1 MFTKIIFASI
11 QEVQNFKIIGFLIL
25 VFFYNLENVRILKGL
40 SSAIKIAK
48 IMNFLSSFFPEVN
61 FKGLHLYDIA
71 ILYYLWQWYP
81 ASAMETTRAHN
92 VHRVLPKYQTYKHF

>member
-1 MFTKIIFASI
+1 MFTKKIYLSAF
-11 QEVQNFKIIGFLIL
+11 QEVQNFKIIGFLTL
-25 VFFYNLENVRILKGL
+25 VFFYNLRNVKILKGL

-61 FKGLHLYDIA
+61 FKGLHLYDIE

-81 ASAMETTRAHN
+81 ASAMETTRAHKCSSSAPQK
-92 VHRVLPKYQTYKHF
+92 V